1 MGEKMNESISV
12 NPEGI
17 EPLDFI
23 STPHGVGRVGW
34 VNNEKGYLAY
44 APVNDLSDKTY
55 TKELAIRCTRLL
67 RKHAPTP
74 GEQLSLPFVQEQIEQ
89 ALYERNS
96 RLQEMRAETFSK
108 SKPQSTEP
116 KVTGVKRTPSDED
129 KELIRLLSKLS
140 KDELKK
146 LGI

>member
-1 MGEKMNESISV
+1 MNESLCV

-34 VNNEKGYLAY
+34 VNNERGYLAY

-67 RKHAPTP
+67 RKHSPIP
-74 GEQLSLPFVQEQIEQ
+74 GEQLSFSFVQEQIEE
-89 ALYERNS
+89 ALNERNS
-96 RLQEMRAETFSK
+96 RLQEMRAETFAK
-108 SKPQSTEP
+108 SRVQSTEP
-116 KVTGVKRTPSDED
+116 KVTGVKRTSTPSDED

-140 KDELKK
+140 KDDLKK